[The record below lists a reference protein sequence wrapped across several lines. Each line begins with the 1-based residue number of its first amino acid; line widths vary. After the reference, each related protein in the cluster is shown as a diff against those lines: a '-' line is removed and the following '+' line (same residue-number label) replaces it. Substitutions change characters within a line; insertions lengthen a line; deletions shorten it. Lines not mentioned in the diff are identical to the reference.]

1 MEGIGLE
8 LSRCIH
14 VYISLFCFSFSF
26 SLYVIVTFLL
36 SFFFFLGNAS
46 EKRPTFFLLRSGLLL
61 TLERRSKKRDLNLIC
76 IAACFI
82 EF

>member
-61 TLERRSKKRDLNLIC
+61 TLERLER
-76 IAACFI
+76 
-82 EF
+82 